1 MPDYSKGKV
10 YTIRCK
16 TDNTLIYV
24 GSTTQTLAKRCGEH
38 KLHSRSEKRQNN
50 LLYKT
55 INNNWEDWYI
65 ELFEECPCENKEQLN
80 RREGEIIR
88 LIGNLNSR
96 IEGRTKQE
104 YYQDNRE
111 KIIEAVKEYSI
122 NNKEARKEYRQ
133 NHQEEINERRK
144 IYYEEHKEEISAKR
158 IAYYHEVQCKD
169 KEYIRMKNRENY
181 AKRQAKKKD
190 IEALNPA

>member
-1 MPDYSKGKV
+1 MVNYQDGLIYV
-10 YTIRCK
+10 IRCR
-16 TDNTLIYV
+16 TDSTLIYV
-24 GSTTQTLAKRCGEH
+24 GSTTQSLARRWGLH
-38 KLHSRSEKRQNN
+38 KVNSRTEKQKNR
-50 LLYKT
+50 LIYKT
-55 INNNWEDWYI
+55 INGNWKDWYI

-133 NHQEEINERRK
+133 NHQEEIKERKK
-144 IYYEEHKEEISAKR
+144 IYREEHKEEISAKR

-181 AKRQAKKKD
+181 AKRQAKKKQ